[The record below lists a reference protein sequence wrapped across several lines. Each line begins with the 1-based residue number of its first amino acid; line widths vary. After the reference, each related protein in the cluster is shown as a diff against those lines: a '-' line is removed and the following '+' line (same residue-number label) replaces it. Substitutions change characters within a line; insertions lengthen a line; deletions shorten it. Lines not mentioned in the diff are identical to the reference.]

1 MKSVVKNGMEIK
13 QKHCHYIMLPVWMV
27 NIQYKD
33 KSYTFAM
40 NGQTGEFIGNI
51 PLDKKKLLKYSI
63 IIYIISALVILLGSY
78 ILYVI
83 GG

>member
-1 MKSVVKNGMEIK
+1 
-13 QKHCHYIMLPVWMV
+13 MV
-27 NIQYKD
+27 NKD
-33 KSYTFAM
+33 KQLLDIYKINT
-40 NGQTGEFIGNI
+40 ELK
-51 PLDKKKLLKYSI
+51 LDKKKVLKYSI